1 MGGNVSFWL
10 EASRL
15 SMGSLVNQSFE
26 FDRIVAPSPVT
37 NAVLNNCVDLAQSQG
52 KLNEIEVLRNV
63 GTRSLMRSLERMD
76 VQIFVDDP
84 LLLINDLYKI
94 DLLRQDF
101 DEQLF
106 VENLRWISNRL
117 MSKQEMNSTIS
128 STTWVFDYPERHLSK
143 YVGTALPLDRQ
154 YRSRQISA
162 LIESL
167 VQNQSLSNDSL
178 DDAISVLLMYGLDD
192 GWKKMPI
199 ELLHETESY
208 FVELNSHFPQHEEFR
223 EKAFQINDQKPT
235 NLEMSS
241 ERTVLIEGA
250 IEMLKVL
257 SLTSNGNTQS
267 FASYYKNMLNLT
279 LETSTKLLDEAA
291 SSSAFKFRVEKEL
304 AEIPMLKNQIK
315 KKNDEIITKNLLLE
329 SLIKRRRS
337 SYGGQ

>member
-1 MGGNVSFWL
+1 M
-10 EASRL
+10 
-15 SMGSLVNQSFE
+15 NQNFE

-37 NAVLNNCVDLAQSQG
+37 NAVLKNCIDLAQSQG
-52 KLNEIEVLRNV
+52 KLNEFEVLRNV
-63 GTRSLMRSLERMD
+63 GTRSLKRSLERMD

-94 DLLRQDF
+94 DFLRQDF
-101 DEQLF
+101 DEQQF

-117 MSKQEMNSTIS
+117 KSKQGMNSAIS
-128 STTWVFDYPERHLSK
+128 STTWVFDYPERHFSN
-143 YVGTALPLDRQ
+143 YVGTALPLGRQ

-178 DDAISVLLMYGLDD
+178 DDVISVFLMYGLDD
-192 GWKKMPI
+192 GWKQMPI
-199 ELLHETESY
+199 ELLQETESY
-208 FVELNSHFPQHEEFR
+208 FVELNIHFPQHEEFR
-223 EKAFQINDQKPT
+223 EKAFQINNRIPT
-235 NLEMSS
+235 NVAMLD

-257 SLTSNGNTQS
+257 SLTSHGNTQS

-329 SLIKRRRS
+329 SLIKRRR
-337 SYGGQ
+337 